1 MLAIGSTFLI
11 DEIHS
16 QTIDMVWCVVS
27 GRFMIHDK
35 AGSRQIRVFGGS
47 LLASWQIGIRAH
59 RRSHQPRPGRC
70 HRSQIRVSW
79 RPEAVSSTCRRLD
92 LAGDGIVRFVSFARK
107 THNTQHT
114 HIHTTH
120 NAHNTHNT
128 QHTHNTHNT
137 QHTTSFTG
145 HLQLRVKCLRCVCV
159 EVEQVVRVN

>member
-35 AGSRQIRVFGGS
+35 ADSRQIRVFAGS
-47 LLASWQIGIRAH
+47 ILASWQIGIRAN

-70 HRSQIRVSW
+70 HRSQIRLSW
-79 RPEAVSSTCRRLD
+79 RPEAVSSTCCRLD
-92 LAGDGIVRFVSFARK
+92 LAGDGIVRFVSFAHK

-114 HIHTTH
+114 HTTH
-120 NAHNTHNT
+120 THTHTHTHNTHNT
-128 QHTHNTHNT
+128 HNAQHTHNTHNT
-137 QHTTSFTG
+137 HTTHDKFYGSFTIY
-145 HLQLRVKCLRCVCV
+145 
-159 EVEQVVRVN
+159 NYT